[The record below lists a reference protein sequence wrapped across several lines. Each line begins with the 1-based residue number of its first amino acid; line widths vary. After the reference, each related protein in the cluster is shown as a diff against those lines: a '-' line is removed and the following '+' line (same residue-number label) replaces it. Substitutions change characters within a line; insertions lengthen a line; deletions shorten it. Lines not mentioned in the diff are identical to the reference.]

1 MRADGETTGT
11 GAERVP
17 GALAAIREGR
27 RRGLHP
33 GAQIFASLRGE
44 VAVDLATGEARPGE
58 PLTPDHL
65 VLWLSSSKPVAAV
78 AIAQLWE
85 RGLLE
90 LDDPVATHLPEFAQG
105 GKERVTVRHLL
116 THTGG
121 VRMPDVGWPRASWD
135 EILARI
141 CARRLE
147 PGWRP
152 GEKAGYHQTS
162 SWFVLGELVRR
173 LDGRRFETYVR
184 DEVFLPLGMDDCWIG
199 MPAEAWRGY
208 AADGRLAPLYETG
221 SGGPPRPHGWEG
233 EERVVACSPGG
244 NGWGPVRQL
253 GRLYAALVAGGRPTD
268 GGPAS
273 RILAPQ
279 TVEALV
285 ARHRVG
291 LFDHT
296 FRHVLDWGLGVI
308 VDSKQYGPD
317 TVPYAYGHL
326 CSPRTFGHSGYRSS
340 TGFGDPEHGLAV
352 ALAFNGTP
360 SAADHEAR
368 VRAVLDALYRDL
380 GLATGL
386 TLPTG

>member
-1 MRADGETTGT
+1 
-11 GAERVP
+11 
-17 GALAAIREGR
+17 
-27 RRGLHP
+27 
-33 GAQIFASLRGE
+33 
-44 VAVDLATGEARPGE
+44 
-58 PLTPDHL
+58 
-65 VLWLSSSKPVAAV
+65 
-78 AIAQLWE
+78 
-85 RGLLE
+85 
-90 LDDPVATHLPEFAQG
+90 
-105 GKERVTVRHLL
+105 
-116 THTGG
+116 
-121 VRMPDVGWPRASWD
+121 
-135 EILARI
+135 
-141 CARRLE
+141 
-147 PGWRP
+147 
-152 GEKAGYHQTS
+152 
-162 SWFVLGELVRR
+162 
-173 LDGRRFETYVR
+173 
-184 DEVFLPLGMDDCWIG
+184 
-199 MPAEAWRGY
+199 
-208 AADGRLAPLYETG
+208 
-221 SGGPPRPHGWEG
+221 
-233 EERVVACSPGG
+233 
-244 NGWGPVRQL
+244 VRQL

-326 CSPRTFGHSGYRSS
+326 CSRRTFGHSGYRSS
-340 TGFGDPEHGLAV
+340 TGFADPEHGLAV

-368 VRAVLDALYRDL
+368 VRAVLDTLYRDL